1 MNQKSVRFRFVFPR
15 FVSWR
20 ANWLMPTVSICHI
33 DWYGHGF
40 NPEKVRFRD
49 ESHQW
54 GVEPG
59 VWVNPEK
66 LCSEMKGISAG
77 LNWMRVPVQ
86 PRKVRFRDDSHQWG
100 VEPRVWVQP
109 RKVVLRDERY
119 QWGVETRMWVP
130 VQPRKVRFQFRIAED
145 AKRCLAVALDV
156 FLRTHFHIVSL
167 LAQHRGSQTPKR
179 DDFLLA
185 EQMSDEAA
193 VQNSVEKADLESG
206 TVRKRSRGP
215 QTERVDWSFKSK
227 GFEILRVQPVGDLY
241 TGSKA
246 RPQGAKNSAGS
257 FRTQWPIQ
265 FLCGSISKRFLS
277 GSGPHGSRIPVR
289 IDS

>member
-1 MNQKSVRFRFVFPR
+1 MVHNPK
-15 FVSWR
+15 
-20 ANWLMPTVSICHI
+20 
-33 DWYGHGF
+33 F
-40 NPEKVRFRD
+40 NPNALSSRRGGWNCRCGPIGARAFQPQFR
-49 ESHQW
+49 ELKIENMYL
-54 GVEPG
+54 GVERSPSSRCAED
-59 VWVNPEK
+59 VVAPEQPSGIGSK
-66 LCSEMKGISAG
+66 KRKAVDTFWKDSEFS
-77 LNWMRVPVQ
+77 RTE
-86 PRKVRFRDDSHQWG
+86 
-100 VEPRVWVQP
+100 VEAAIHIAIEEI
-109 RKVVLRDERY
+109 KASES
-119 QWGVETRMWVP
+119 G
-130 VQPRKVRFQFRIAED
+130 QFRIAED

-185 EQMSDEAA
+185 ELLSDEAA

-227 GFEILRVQPVGDLY
+227 GFEILRVEPVGDLY

-246 RPQGAKNSAGS
+246 RPPGAKNSAGS

-277 GSGPHGSRIPVR
+277 GSVPHGSRIPVR